1 MSTNSKSKWIKS
13 FRCAYK
19 NESKHSIPVMCLD
32 ENKNEDNNKL
42 QQQQQQQPSLVKELK
57 YMRDEWQEP
66 SV

>member
-19 NESKHSIPVMCLD
+19 NESKHSIQVMCLD
-32 ENKNEDNNKL
+32 GNKNEDNDKL
-42 QQQQQQQPSLVKELK
+42 QKQQQPSLVKELK